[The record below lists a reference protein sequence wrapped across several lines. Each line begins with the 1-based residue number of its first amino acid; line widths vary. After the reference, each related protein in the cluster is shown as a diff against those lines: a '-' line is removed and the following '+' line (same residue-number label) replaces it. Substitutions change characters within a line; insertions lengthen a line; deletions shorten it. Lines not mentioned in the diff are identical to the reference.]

1 MRGKAVLAVVGITAV
16 LGAAGLAFVAT
27 LGGDEMI
34 VRDAHIVAD
43 VDDRRNAKLFM
54 TIENAGGRA
63 DRLLGVS
70 TDVSWGCGFHGP
82 IAGDGRAPYIEIP
95 AAGVVELSPQTAYL
109 DLSEIGEPVRE
120 GALAPMVLIFEK
132 AGEVLI
138 KARVD
143 PLLEGEAAA
152 HGAGLFEPALAG
164 EPTPTAALDVRLDEE
179 GRAHIQVLLENF
191 AFDDAGVD
199 GPHVAGRGHAHLYID
214 KVKIGR
220 LYAADYVT
228 APLPPGRHEIRVVLN
243 TNDHRAYAVDG
254 EAVAATASVVRD

>member
-1 MRGKAVLAVVGITAV
+1 MRGKTIAAAIGITAV
-16 LGAAGLAFVAT
+16 LGAAGAAFLTT
-27 LGGDEMI
+27 LGGAEMI

-43 VDDRRNAKLFM
+43 ANDRRNAKLFM
-54 TIENAGGRA
+54 TIENVGGRP

-70 TDVSWGCGFHGP
+70 TDISWGCGFHGP
-82 IAGDGRAPYIEIP
+82 RGEGGSTPYIDIP

-120 GALAPMVLIFEK
+120 GALAPMVLIFEQ

-138 KARVD
+138 RARVD

-164 EPTPTAALDVRLDEE
+164 EAVPQAALEVRLDAE
-179 GRAHIQVLLENF
+179 GRAHIHVALDNF
-191 AFDDAGVD
+191 VFDEAGVD
-199 GPHVAGRGHAHLYID
+199 GPHIAGRGHAHLYVD

-243 TNDHRAYAVDG
+243 TNDHRAYAIAG
-254 EAVAATASVVRD
+254 APIAATASVVRD